1 MNDSITID
9 AKKVEKALKRYRRL
23 SNLYDEMYERTG
35 KIDERMSDRLRE
47 IEITLDILGIDY

>member
-9 AKKVEKALKRYRRL
+9 AKKVEKVLKRYRRL